1 MYVLHYYIIK
11 IKDKLFYFLRRTV
24 VRILTSCFK
33 PVMFMNKIKI
43 QLAKK
48 KYNLIGRS
56 SLY

>member
-11 IKDKLFYFLRRTV
+11 IKDKLFHFLRRTV

-48 KYNLIGRS
+48 NII
-56 SLY
+56 